1 MNSLFSK
8 HRWMQVMWG
17 ILLFVAG
24 AITIIFAVTSKG
36 EDVALAL
43 GIAIAVVLFAYGLT
57 IIFSSFLELKD
68 GFFKYEIII
77 GAFVVAVG
85 VVFCINH
92 SLVADIIVS
101 IIYVSLITFG
111 LIFGI
116 RAVLA
121 IVSKQKVWW
130 MPLCIVLAVLFIAA
144 GILCLIFRRD
154 VLNACYIVLGAIL
167 IIVGIIEVYMSI
179 KRALESNSIGIEHK
193 ERKSRKS
200 SKKKE
205 NKAAKVEEKEVVAE
219 ETPLIDVSTSE
230 NTEEKNEIVVK

>member
-24 AITIIFAVTSKG
+24 AITIIFAATSKG

-116 RAVLA
+116 RATLA

-154 VLNACYIVLGAIL
+154 VLNVCYIVLGAIL

-205 NKAAKVEEKEVVAE
+205 NKATKVEEKEVVAE
-219 ETPLIDVSTSE
+219 ETPLIDVSTSV
-230 NTEEKNEIVVK
+230 NAEEKNEIVVK